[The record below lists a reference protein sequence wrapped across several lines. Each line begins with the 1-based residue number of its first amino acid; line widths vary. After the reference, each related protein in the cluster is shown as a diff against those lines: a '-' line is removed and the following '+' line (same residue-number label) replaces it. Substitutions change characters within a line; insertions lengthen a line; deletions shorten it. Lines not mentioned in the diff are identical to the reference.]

1 MELRRTLRPAAAIT
15 TVALT
20 LGLTACGGSTES
32 APVGDSDAGSS
43 GAAAEETLPI
53 TVARGGV
60 NFENAVLAED
70 QGYFEEVGL
79 DIGEMQ
85 LTGMGGAAA
94 NSSVI
99 SGEFDVAATDA
110 VTVIRAAAE
119 GMPVVAVAGTKSAD
133 PDYEGEVSDGVIV
146 PPGSDIK
153 EWSDLAGTKIGVPEL
168 GGLPHMATVTGLLEN
183 GVDLDSVEFVPLPTD
198 ALVESAAKGQ
208 VDAVFTFSIFLLS
221 AVDNGFTRV
230 GTGVREYLPN
240 APQVLWVAS
249 KQFAEENPEALER
262 FHTAIEKGTEYAN
275 ENEDAVREAY
285 HEHTELPAAFIDE
298 RMSME
303 PLNVEFDEE
312 GWNTLLQVMKDE
324 SDLRE
329 DLTYEEIVW
338 EGAR

>member
-15 TVALT
+15 TVALMF
-20 LGLTACGGSTES
+20 GLTACGGDTES
-32 APVGDSDAGSS
+32 EPASGSEGSS
-43 GAAAEETLPI
+43 AASEEVLPM

-60 NFENAVLAED
+60 NIENAVLADE
-70 QGYFEEVGL
+70 QGFFEEVGL

-110 VTVIRAAAE
+110 VTVIRAVAE

-133 PDYEGEVSDGVIV
+133 PDYEGEVSDGVVV

-153 EWSDLAGTKIGVPEL
+153 EWTDLEGKKIGVPEL
-168 GGLPHMATVTGLLEN
+168 GGLPHMATMTGLLEN
-183 GVDLDSVEFVPLPTD
+183 GVDPASVEFVPLPTD
-198 ALVESAAKGQ
+198 ALVEAAAKGQ

-221 AVDNGFTRV
+221 AVDSGFTRV

-249 KQFAEENPEALER
+249 KEFAEENPEALAR
-262 FHTAIEKGTEYAN
+262 FHEAIEMGTEYGN
-275 ENEDAVREAY
+275 ENEEAVRQAY
-285 HEHTELPAAFIDE
+285 HDHTELPAPFIDE
-298 RMSME
+298 RMVLE
-303 PLNVEFDEE
+303 PLNVEFNED
-312 GWNTLLQVMKDE
+312 GWDTLLQVMKDE
-324 SDLRE
+324 GDLRE

>member
-1 MELRRTLRPAAAIT
+1 MKLRRTLRPAAATT
-15 TVALT
+15 TVALMV
-20 LGLTACGGSTES
+20 GLTACGGSAATE
-32 APVGDSDAGSS
+32 PVSGSGSS
-43 GAAAEETLPI
+43 SAAAEEVLEM

-60 NFENAVLAED
+60 NIENAVLADE
-70 QGYFEEVGL
+70 QGFFEEEGL

-110 VTVIRAAAE
+110 VTVIRAVAE

-133 PDYEGEVSDGVIV
+133 PDYEGEVSDGIVV

-153 EWSDLAGTKIGVPEL
+153 EWADLEGKKIGVPEL
-168 GGLPHMATVTGLLEN
+168 GGLPHMATMTGLLQN
-183 GVDLDSVEFVPLPTD
+183 GVDPASVEFVPLPTD
-198 ALVESAAKGQ
+198 ALVEAAAKGQ

-221 AVDNGFTRV
+221 AVDSGFTRV

-249 KQFAEENPEALER
+249 KEFAEKNPEALER
-262 FHTAIEKGTEYAN
+262 FHNAIEKGTEYGNGN
-275 ENEDAVREAY
+275 EEAVRQAY
-285 HEHTELPAAFIDE
+285 HDHTQLPAPFIDE
-298 RMSME
+298 RMVLE

-324 SDLRE
+324 GDLRE